1 MTKSGI
7 TKFKEKEKELEFAT
21 YRNYK
26 QHLGKTILA
35 IDYGT
40 KITGLAC
47 YCVGREPFPSPFGRL
62 IYKSDE
68 NLIKDLAVIIDDEVV
83 EVIVLGIPHLLDG
96 KETDMTKK
104 IKGFGDLLKSH
115 FPDQEIFFQDETLS
129 SYAAEERM
137 KSSPRYHFKV
147 DLKEIDSVAASI
159 ILEDF
164 IRQE

>member
-1 MTKSGI
+1 MAICKTDKSI
-7 TKFKEKEKELEFAT
+7 VQDLNLDFST

-26 QHLGKTILA
+26 TFQGKTILA

-40 KITGLAC
+40 KVTGLAT

-68 NLIKDLAVIIDDEVV
+68 KLIIDLKPIIDDEVI
-83 EVIVLGIPHLLDG
+83 EVLVLGIPHLLDG
-96 KETDMTKK
+96 TETEMTKK
-104 IKGFGDLLKSH
+104 IKAFGEELKAAYPDL
-115 FPDQEIFFQDETLS
+115 EVIFQDETLS

-137 KSSPRYHFKV
+137 KSSPRYNFKV
-147 DLKEIDSVAASI
+147 DLKEIDSVAATI

>member
-1 MTKSGI
+1 M
-7 TKFKEKEKELEFAT
+7 LEFAN

-26 QHLGKTILA
+26 EHMGKTILA

-40 KITGLAC
+40 KVTGLAC

-68 NLIKDLAVIIDDEVV
+68 TLLDDLAPIIDDEVI
-83 EVIVLGIPHLLDG
+83 EILVLGIPHLLDG
-96 KETDMTKK
+96 KETEMTKK
-104 IKGFGDLLKSH
+104 IKLFGESLKAKFS
-115 FPDQEIFFQDETLS
+115 ELEVFFQDETLS
-129 SYAAEERM
+129 SFAAEERM

-147 DLKEIDSVAASI
+147 NLKEIDSVAATI